1 LSVLA
6 IFFTFGYKKQLI
18 SVVLI
23 ILLLILF
30 ALFDFPSQKIYWK
43 PFSLIKSKDTPYG
56 KLQVI
61 KTEEQISL
69 YNNSLQVY
77 SYPDLA
83 VSEEAV
89 HFALLQNPW
98 AETLLLVGG
107 GAGGCLN
114 EILKYPKVEVDYVEI
129 DPEIIR
135 LSLQYLPPGEQ
146 KVLEDS
152 RVHIYFQDGRAYLN
166 SSSKK
171 YDVIILNLPEPAT
184 AQINR
189 PSAENYISS
198 ELQNF
203 LSSLYSTLHT
213 VFPEVKIVPG
223 NTNIFLASFQ
233 PLSIDFKVLAQ
244 KIREF
249 NLKTTYVSPYL
260 LGSRLSPLRIEML
273 KETLTEGKK
282 TLNLDFVPISYFYNS
297 VLWSSHFKG
306 VEKNVFSFLSGLSVF
321 WLLDFPLAI
330 FLVCLIFLWLRRKKS
345 QFLLTPLAVMGFTT
359 IVFEIIVIISFQTM
373 FGYLYQRIALL
384 LASFMIGLSAGALW
398 GKGRKRILFPQLLYI
413 QFGFIIL
420 LLAFYLLLKLHPPE
434 FFFFFSLGVIGFLGG
449 NLFIVSNHLF
459 LQQKKNYG
467 LGYGLDL
474 LGSFFG
480 ALAASS
486 VLIPLV
492 GPLYALRFF

>member
-1 LSVLA
+1 
-6 IFFTFGYKKQLI
+6 
-18 SVVLI
+18 
-23 ILLLILF
+23 
-30 ALFDFPSQKIYWK
+30 
-43 PFSLIKSKDTPYG
+43 
-56 KLQVI
+56 
-61 KTEEQISL
+61 
-69 YNNSLQVY
+69 
-77 SYPDLA
+77 
-83 VSEEAV
+83 
-89 HFALLQNPW
+89 
-98 AETLLLVGG
+98 
-107 GAGGCLN
+107 
-114 EILKYPKVEVDYVEI
+114 
-129 DPEIIR
+129 
-135 LSLQYLPPGEQ
+135 
-146 KVLEDS
+146 
-152 RVHIYFQDGRAYLN
+152 
-166 SSSKK
+166 
-171 YDVIILNLPEPAT
+171 
-184 AQINR
+184 
-189 PSAENYISS
+189 
-198 ELQNF
+198 
-203 LSSLYSTLHT
+203 
-213 VFPEVKIVPG
+213 
-223 NTNIFLASFQ
+223 
-233 PLSIDFKVLAQ
+233 VLAQ

-492 GPLYALRFF
+492 GLPLLLKYLFLINSFCFLFLIGGLFKK